1 MHTESDTTLL
11 CISVCFHSRQP
22 EDTTAHSRVRSKRVM
37 LILYTADASAASA
50 DAEEQ
55 KAIIVEPARESAED

>member
-1 MHTESDTTLL
+1 
-11 CISVCFHSRQP
+11 
-22 EDTTAHSRVRSKRVM
+22 M